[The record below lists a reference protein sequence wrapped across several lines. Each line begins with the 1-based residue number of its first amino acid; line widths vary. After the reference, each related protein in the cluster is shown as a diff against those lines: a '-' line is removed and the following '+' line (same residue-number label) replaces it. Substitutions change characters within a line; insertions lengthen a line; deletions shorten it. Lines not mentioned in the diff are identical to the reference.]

1 MFHLFNYSLETVKD
15 ANAKINS
22 LAYLEIYTV
31 LAVFFC
37 RFDMQL
43 EHPAA
48 GKEIGWSDHFAKS
61 LKDTVRVKVLKDH
74 WDE

>member
-1 MFHLFNYSLETVKD
+1 M
-15 ANAKINS
+15 NS

-48 GKEIGWSDHFAKS
+48 GKDIGWSDHFAKS
-61 LKDTVRVKVLKDH
+61 LKDTVRVKVVKDH
-74 WDE
+74 WND